1 MRSPIPPVFVPC
13 VLASTDCSVNA
24 TKEHHVTDTRL
35 ILTVHLE
42 GAQQWSLN
50 NGVETR
56 NLKKV
61 GRKRLFMTDW
71 YYRHDEII
79 LVERFTTSEIATKVV
94 DRRTLGL
101 LFGSPCDL
109 SDCWGLMLFTERE
122 LIQRISPDNRSH
134 QTKKGL

>member
-1 MRSPIPPVFVPC
+1 
-13 VLASTDCSVNA
+13 
-24 TKEHHVTDTRL
+24 
-35 ILTVHLE
+35 LTVHLE
-42 GAQQWSLN
+42 GTQEWSLN

-94 DRRTLGL
+94 DRHTLGL

-109 SDCWGLMLFTERE
+109 SDRWSLMLFTERE
-122 LIQRISPDNRSH
+122 LIQKISLDNRSH
-134 QTKKGL
+134 QTKKEL